1 MIPRPSPDGEPGAVV
16 VAERDV
22 HERYSASRL
31 LLLPGRGD
39 AVELN
44 GPAALVWELLRE
56 GSTVEEIVLLVA
68 GAYHEDPQIVTPLVH
83 STIEQ
88 LQDHGLVTTAA

>member
-1 MIPRPSPDGEPGAVV
+1 MV
-16 VAERDV
+16 VAECDV

-31 LLLPGRGD
+31 LLLPSRGD

-56 GSTVEEIVLLVA
+56 GSAVEEIVRLVA
-68 GAYHEDPQIVTPLVH
+68 EAYHEDPKVVTPLVH
-83 STIEQ
+83 STVEQ
-88 LQDHGLVTTAA
+88 LHDHGLVTTAA

>member
-1 MIPRPSPDGEPGAVV
+1 LTPAPSPGGEPGAVV
-16 VAERDV
+16 VAASDV

-44 GPAALVWELLRE
+44 GPAALVWEVLRE
-56 GSTVEEIVLLVA
+56 ESTVEEVVRLVA
-68 GAYHEDPQIVTPLVH
+68 DAYHEDPQVVTPLVR
-83 STIEQ
+83 STVDQ
-88 LQDHGLVTTAA
+88 LQDHGLVTTTA